1 MSEPKNTILSK
12 WDIKQRLKRMAYEIA
27 EDNHE
32 AREIYLI
39 GIKNK
44 GLALA
49 EVLKEELERII
60 DATVHLEWVSI
71 FKPDPL
77 KEEIESSIDPT
88 ACQDK
93 LLIFVDDV
101 ANTGRTGFYA
111 MKPFMDALPKKVR
124 FAVLVDRKHKLFPIC
139 SDFVGLSLS
148 TTIQENI
155 EVVFEGKEAHS
166 VYLN

>member
-1 MSEPKNTILSK
+1 MSNEKNTILSQ
-12 WDIKQRLKRMAYEIA
+12 WDISQRLKRMAYEIA

-32 AREIYLI
+32 ASEIFLI

-44 GLALA
+44 GFALA
-49 EVLKEELERII
+49 EVLQNELQQII
-60 DATVHLEWVSI
+60 EAKVRLEWVKI
-71 FKPDPL
+71 YKPDPL
-77 KEEIESSIDPT
+77 KETIVSSIEPT
-88 ACQDK
+88 ECHNRI
-93 LLIFVDDV
+93 LIFVDDV

-111 MKPFMDALPKKVR
+111 MKPFMDALPAKVR

-155 EVVFEGKEAHS
+155 EVVFEGNDAHS